1 MKFLKRKSDSL
12 TRGSKFF
19 MFTHSA
25 FVIVSKPSTK
35 YIFGDT

>member
-19 MFTHSA
+19 MFTHST
-25 FVIVSKPSTK
+25 FVFVSKPSSK